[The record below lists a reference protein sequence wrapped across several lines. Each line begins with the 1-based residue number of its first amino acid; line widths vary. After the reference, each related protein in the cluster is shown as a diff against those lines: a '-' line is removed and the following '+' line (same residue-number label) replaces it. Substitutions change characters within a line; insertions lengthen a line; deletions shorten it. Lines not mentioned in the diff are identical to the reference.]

1 MKLYL
6 LIAVL
11 GCWLTS
17 PAQSTEKIT
26 VYLKNNGLRPRE
38 FKFVTSQPGDK
49 YRDVFTTY
57 LLPGATHK
65 IEYKIGT
72 SIAQVNQ
79 AELYQIMKG
88 LDVLGKPLIVLK
100 AANKGQTINLLN

>member
-1 MKLYL
+1 MKPYL

-11 GCWLTS
+11 AGWLAL
-17 PAQSTEKIT
+17 PAQSTEKIK
-26 VYLKNNGLRPRE
+26 VYLKNNGSVPRE
-38 FKFVTSQPGDK
+38 FKFVTFQPGDK

-65 IEYKIGT
+65 IEYKVGT

-79 AELYQIMKG
+79 AEIYQIMKG
-88 LDVLGKPLIVLK
+88 LDVHGKPLIVLK
-100 AANKGQTINLLN
+100 TENKGQTIKLLN